1 MDRALFSFDGFQVR
15 RAVINF
21 ENLPINPDI
30 DITFSA
36 SGKFNSES
44 NVFEVRFVFSSRL
57 TADKE
62 REIISVDSIAKFT
75 FSTPMQLE
83 NIPDYFYSNS
93 IAILFPYMRAFISTI
108 SLQANVSPLILP
120 TLNMT
125 KLGETLKENSFQE

>member
-1 MDRALFSFDGFQVR
+1 M
-15 RAVINF
+15 INF

-36 SGKFNSES
+36 SGKFNSVS
-44 NVFEVRFVFSSRL
+44 NVFEVRFGFSSRL
-57 TADKE
+57 TIDKE
-62 REIISVDSIAKFT
+62 REIISVDSIARFT

>member
-1 MDRALFSFDGFQVR
+1 MDKALFSFDGFQVR
-15 RAVINF
+15 KAMVNF

-36 SGKFNSES
+36 NGSFNSAS
-44 NVFEVRFVFSSRL
+44 NVFEVRFGFSSRL

-62 REIISVDSIAKFT
+62 REIISVDSVAKFT
-75 FSTPMQLE
+75 FSEPMQLKT
-83 NIPDYFYSNS
+83 IPDYFYSNS

-125 KLGETLKENSFQE
+125 RLGESLKENSSQK